1 MIIAYSS
8 NCYFLYRFT
17 PRIQR
22 ALPCT
27 SDIGYFISNRE
38 APKSRKPENLMC
50 LVHTSVLE
58 RQPHSLPKAK
68 KIKSLSSVNNSY
80 SVFFEVMQEY

>member
-1 MIIAYSS
+1 MPSIQCELPSTS
-8 NCYFLYRFT
+8 DKCYFL
-17 PRIQR
+17 
-22 ALPCT
+22 
-27 SDIGYFISNRE
+27 SNRE

-50 LVHTSVLE
+50 LVHTAVLQ

-80 SVFFEVMQEY
+80 SVFFEVMQEF